1 MKLTY
6 IGDDVKYLVCLLQ
19 IFLYVTTLFVVY
31 ARKKRFAR
39 AFCAFSTYKIGQI
52 TGRRPKKL
60 LWIFLVFDVFITFAP
75 EKHSIITRT
84 LLGDTLACYYRST
97 TTGDLAGIGDKQQFT
112 QLSHTEKK
120 SDALLTL
127 YIMTLYSQCHYI
139 LVRTAC

>member
-31 ARKKRFAR
+31 ARKKRFVR
-39 AFCAFSTYKIGQI
+39 AFCAFSTYKNGQI
-52 TGRRPKKL
+52 TGRIPKKQ

-84 LLGDTLACYYRST
+84 LLGDTLACYSCST
-97 TTGDLAGIGDKQQFT
+97 TF
-112 QLSHTEKK
+112 LSLSFHN
-120 SDALLTL
+120 DG
-127 YIMTLYSQCHYI
+127 
-139 LVRTAC
+139 